1 MERIQVMV
9 PSIQVLVLDL
19 IEVLCFRGGYVGK
32 NPDKDA
38 SPPSIYPDN
47 IRVKPLVPPH
57 VCRHGAVES
66 WNLGIYCEG
75 IFY

>member
-1 MERIQVMV
+1 MERIQVLV

-32 NPDKDA
+32 NPDRDA

-47 IRVKPLVPPH
+47 IYFSTGENP
-57 VCRHGAVES
+57 
-66 WNLGIYCEG
+66 
-75 IFY
+75 